1 MLFVLL
7 SSTTF
12 GSKKNVKIKS
22 LFSLALS
29 VCFSKQKHPIL
40 FKYIPNEG
48 GETLKVAEPAELSF
62 VSFST

>member
-12 GSKKNVKIKS
+12 GSKKNVKTKF
-22 LFSLALS
+22 LFCPGFK

-40 FKYIPNEG
+40 FKYTPKG
-48 GETLKVAEPAELSF
+48 DGETLKVADPDEG
-62 VSFST
+62 